1 MSIMN
6 FDFEPA
12 KDAKIRA
19 ERGFG
24 FAEAAAIFGGRV
36 EEHQDTRRDYGEVR
50 MIAVGQAQGVFYTVA
65 YTDRGTVRHLI
76 TAWPSNRKER
86 KAWLASA

>member
-1 MSIMN
+1 MMD
-6 FDFEPA
+6 FDFDPA
-12 KDAKIRA
+12 KDAMIRA

-50 MIAVGQAQGVFYTVA
+50 MIAVG
-65 YTDRGTVRHLI
+65 R
-76 TAWPSNRKER
+76 
-86 KAWLASA
+86 AWLAPIWWPRFEVSASSGWS